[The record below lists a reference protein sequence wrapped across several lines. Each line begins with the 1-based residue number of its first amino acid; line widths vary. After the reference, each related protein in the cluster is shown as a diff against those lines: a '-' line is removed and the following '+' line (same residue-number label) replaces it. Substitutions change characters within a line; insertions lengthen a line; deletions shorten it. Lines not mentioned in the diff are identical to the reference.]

1 MKLHLNDELEAFV
14 SRIDT
19 CVVIGEQDF
28 AVEESED
35 FFGSVSRV
43 SPLFFDVGIKLLF
56 STYVF
61 INELGLYGIP
71 NLTNCFNVPF
81 HFLVG
86 WN

>member
-43 SPLFFDVGIKLLF
+43 SPLFFDVGIKHF
-56 STYVF
+56 F
-61 INELGLYGIP
+61 FGIKTLDFP
-71 NLTNCFNVPF
+71 AKLSV
-81 HFLVG
+81 
-86 WN
+86 